1 MGRLWILTGLA
12 ALALPGVAAAAPHKI
27 APHKSARPPSLADT
41 PEAQLRRGR
50 ALAARHRYADAVKV
64 LDAALRAMPD
74 DPRVLNELGVALRE
88 TGDLARA
95 ETVCRD
101 AAKAEAAELRAAALY
116 NLGRVLERRGQAEA
130 AIAAY
135 QDSLRIRHTR
145 AVRERLVALD
155 PMATSEVTRTHP
167 LDGPVASI
175 EDWCN
180 SQKAGQCDL
189 HNNVL
194 DPDPDSSQRS
204 DPQSPWQ
211 PGRHSPWQEMRVFV
225 VQAETTECALGVRT
239 ARGWFVGRVM
249 DCSTAAYPRHAF
261 NVELEDV
268 IASAQGDELQLDL
281 SSVEGYRTWDP
292 ETRSSAY
299 AESEFEALVVCG
311 LGPSGTP
318 HCTPSIQ
325 LTTPDKDAGSSE
337 NAGPSE
343 AGSWDCK
350 LAARW
355 AKGLLILE
363 SAAGDGTPLK
373 PSSCP
378 LAGRHRVIFP

>member
-1 MGRLWILTGLA
+1 MGRLWILMGLA
-12 ALALPGVAAAAPHKI
+12 ALALPGVAAAAPHRI
-27 APHKSARPPSLADT
+27 APHKAARRPSLVDT
-41 PEAQLRRGR
+41 PEALLRRGR
-50 ALAARHRYADAVKV
+50 ALAAGHRYADAVKV
-64 LDAALRAMPD
+64 LDAALRAMPG

-101 AAKAEAAELRAAALY
+101 AAKAEAPELRAAALY
-116 NLGRVLERRGQAEA
+116 NLGRVLERRGDAEA

-135 QDSLRIRHTR
+135 EGSLRIRHTR

-155 PMATSEVTRTHP
+155 PTATSEVTRTHP

-189 HNNVL
+189 HNHVL
-194 DPDPDSSQRS
+194 DPDPDSSQPS

-211 PGRHSPWQEMRVFV
+211 PGRHSPWEEMRVFV
-225 VQAETTECALGVRT
+225 VQAKVMECALGVRT
-239 ARGWFVGRVM
+239 ARGWFVGRIM
-249 DCSTAAYPRHAF
+249 DCSTAGYPRHAF
-261 NVELEDV
+261 TVKLEDV

-292 ETRSSAY
+292 VSRSSAY
-299 AESEFEALVVCG
+299 TESEFEALVVCG
-311 LGPSGTP
+311 LGPSGIP

-325 LTTPDKDAGSSE
+325 LTTPNEDAGSSE
-337 NAGPSE
+337 DASPSE
-343 AGSWDCK
+343 AGRWDCK

-363 SAAGDGTPLK
+363 SGDDTPLA